1 MAVIRQRRQNIASNI
16 GVIRADTGAT
26 QSWAK
31 VGELADTFIENSFND
46 LKRIAKEKG
55 IETAQ
60 AASAADLR
68 VIDPVTGDIKAFA
81 IPDGFG
87 TVAQQA
93 YKEIVE
99 ARYLKQTETEFK
111 NKASEIAI
119 KFQFDSDPVG
129 MFTAEFG
136 KYIDESAKNTSPR
149 FAQAIENL
157 GNSLLASNKMSLMQD
172 KIIKDRKNQA
182 SDIELSVGEASK
194 NIKAMASSPNFN
206 DVTQTDIDKIIAQ
219 ETALVQNGVDSKLFT
234 QKAGDLYI
242 KDIKASQYTGL
253 AQRIVSTIADDPAMT
268 SDAVTKVRS
277 VIRSRGVGLDELPE
291 KLQPLVKS
299 FVENKDFFDFQDGLI
314 QDLTGGA
321 TDLSKF
327 ESSERQRQTD
337 EEKRDRED
345 AEDAFLRSEAGILDD
360 EQSTSDQILEKTS
373 VSNFDEAISL
383 YNDYTK
389 RIEQKQEVFRKAGR
403 GTTALVRS
411 QTIVR
416 QNLLF
421 DMMRSAVHSGS
432 NNEYQEAVAFGEYLE
447 SNGARGQLNENQKS
461 VADKIIALHDSS
473 RDRTYVRREMEGLLT
488 EVKPSA
494 PTALDSS
501 INNIANGGIANNTTT
516 DRKAADSIVVASLPE
531 NLQNDSLPNV
541 LITTDVTNPSAE
553 LMPAIRKTEELL
565 SRGIVP
571 NSISTMFN
579 GVSTGSITNPQLI
592 INAVNM
598 YKRYSNFLMP
608 NGTLQNVLSPSVG
621 KGVSQNSMGIM
632 ETLVQITSVQGV
644 EDISQTLSNVIEN
657 ANNPAKVDNG
667 LSRMF
672 AGKFTDVQKSQN
684 KLKKYLNTKFGSNLR
699 AHDMFSPIIETM
711 AANGHSYDDINNKVT
726 DLYNDFY
733 AETKGLVIDTN
744 SGATNKSPYAI
755 DRVFPD
761 PDFKTAF
768 IVAAQEKISQE
779 TDGGFV
785 ISEHFYGEAERK
797 VSLVPYPDQSISGG
811 AVRYIAHHV
820 KNGQL
825 VPLLGDDG
833 PIIISSDIANDEINS
848 IENERKLAL
857 IEANKPSPRQLRVRK
872 EEARTGKKIDQTQSL
887 EAEAYIG
894 QR

>member
-68 VIDPVTGDIKAFA
+68 VIDPVTGDIKAFT

-87 TVAQQA
+87 TVAQEA

-129 MFTAEFG
+129 MFSTEFG

-172 KIIKDRKNQA
+172 KIIRDRKDQA
-182 SDIELSVGEASK
+182 SDIELSVGEARK
-194 NIKAMASSPNFN
+194 NIKAMASSLNYN
-206 DVTQTDIDKIIAQ
+206 DVTQGDIDKIIAE
-219 ETALVQNGVDSKLFT
+219 ETALVQNGVDSNLFT
-234 QKAGDLYI
+234 EDAGNLYI
-242 KDIKASQYTGL
+242 KELKASQYSGL
-253 AQRIVSTIADDPAMT
+253 AQRIMSTIADDPAMT
-268 SDAVTKVRS
+268 SDDVTKVRI

-299 FVENKDFFDFQDGLI
+299 FVENKDFYDFQDGLI
-314 QDLTGGA
+314 QDLTGGGA
-321 TDLSKF
+321 ELSKL
-327 ESSERQRQTD
+327 EQSKRQKETDKDRQ
-337 EEKRDRED
+337 DREN
-345 AEDAFLRSEAGILDD
+345 AEDAFLIAQAGIPDD
-360 EQSTSDQILEKTS
+360 EQSAFDNILAKTS
-373 VSNFDEAISL
+373 VGDFDDAISL
-383 YNDYTK
+383 FEDYTK
-389 RIEQKQEVFRKAGR
+389 LIDQKQKIYTEAGR
-403 GTTALVRS
+403 STSELFRS
-411 QTIVR
+411 QTRVR

-432 NNEYQEAVAFGEYLE
+432 NNEYQEAIALGEYLE
-447 SNGARGQLNENQKS
+447 SNGARGQLNEKQKPI
-461 VADKIIALHDSS
+461 ADKIIALHDASK
-473 RDRTYVRREMEGLLT
+473 DRTYVRREMEGFLKD
-488 EVKPSA
+488 VKPSA

-501 INNIANGGIANNTTT
+501 INNIVNGGIANNTTT
-516 DRKAADSIVVASLPE
+516 DRKAADAIVVASLPE

-553 LMPAIRKTEELL
+553 LVPAIRKAEELL

-598 YKRYSNFLMP
+598 YKKYSNFLMP
-608 NGTLQNVLSPSVG
+608 NGDLQNVLSPSVG
-621 KGVSQNSMGIM
+621 KGVSQDAMAIM
-632 ETLVQITSVQGV
+632 ETVVQITSVQGV
-644 EDISQTLSNVIEN
+644 EDISQTLSNVIAN
-657 ANNPAKVDNG
+657 ARNPAKIENG

-672 AGKFTDVQKSQN
+672 AGKFTDVKRSET

-711 AANGHSYDDINNKVT
+711 AANDHSYDDINNKVT

-744 SGATNKSPYAI
+744 SGTTNKSPYAI

-833 PIIISSDIANDEINS
+833 PIVISSDIANEEINN
-848 IENERKLAL
+848 IQNERKLAL
-857 IEANKPSPRQLRVRK
+857 IEANKPTPRQIRVRE